1 MALLE
6 VQGITVGYGEVPMLR
21 SVSLQVERQEVVA
34 IVGPNGAGKST
45 LMKTVAGLLK
55 PQAGRILL
63 DGQDITRV
71 RPHRIVQAG
80 ICYVPQTENVFPSLT
95 VEENLDMGAF
105 LRRGNLHA
113 KKAEMYALFP
123 DLREKRKLRAG
134 HLSGGQRQMVAMAR
148 ALMLDPLLLLLDEPT
163 AGLSPMLV
171 GVMLEKIVDINRT
184 GVAIL
189 HRRAERAPGTAA
201 CPPWVCP
208 GYGAKSLP
216 GHRSGA
222 ARAPR
227 NSGSVPGWPL
237 SAAPRCCARLVAPP
251 NWRGQLRYAVPSL
264 ARGNML
270 LCR

>member
-6 VQGITVGYGEVPMLR
+6 VQCITVGYGELPILR

-55 PQAGRILL
+55 PQAGRVLL

-163 AGLSPMLV
+163 AGLSPLLV

-189 HRRAERAPGTAA
+189 IVEQNARQALQHAHRGYVLAMGQNRYQDTAQALLAHPEIRALFLG
-201 CPPWVCP
+201 
-208 GYGAKSLP
+208 
-216 GHRSGA
+216 GH
-222 ARAPR
+222 
-227 NSGSVPGWPL
+227 
-237 SAAPRCCARLVAPP
+237 
-251 NWRGQLRYAVPSL
+251 
-264 ARGNML
+264 
-270 LCR
+270 